1 MGTNAVNE
9 KDIPWGPHPRYEGL
23 LMKVLIP
30 GAVNPAL
37 NVSRVRVDV
46 GKGIPPHV
54 HANSSETFYILQ
66 GTGICYMDGLAVPFG
81 PGACFYAPAGYEHHL
96 ENTGEE
102 PVEILA
108 IFAPPVA

>member
-1 MGTNAVNE
+1 MTSSAVNE
-9 KDIPWGPHPRYEGL
+9 NDIPWGPHPRYEGL
-23 LMKVLIP
+23 LLKVLVP

-46 GKGIPPHV
+46 GKRIPPHV
-54 HANSSETFYILQ
+54 HEDSSETFYILR
-66 GTGICYMDGLAVPFG
+66 GTGTCHLGDTSVPFG
-81 PGACFYAPAGYEHHL
+81 PGACFYAPPGLEHHL
-96 ENTGEE
+96 ENTGAE

>member
-1 MGTNAVNE
+1 MTGNAVNE
-9 KDIPWGPHPRYEGL
+9 NDIPWGPHPRYEGL
-23 LMKVLIP
+23 LMKVLVP

-46 GKGIPPHV
+46 GKQIPPHV
-54 HANSSETFYILQ
+54 HANASETFYILQ
-66 GTGICYMDGLAVPFG
+66 GTGVCYLGDTPVPFG
-81 PGACFYAPAGYEHHL
+81 PGACFYAPAGHEHRL
-96 ENTGEE
+96 ENTGPE